1 MSREEM
7 SCQKLWEFL
16 SDYIDGDLS
25 KELRQKIEAHMDG
38 CEHCRVVVDTTNKTI
53 QLCNCDTENLEMP
66 ADVRG
71 RLFET
76 LNIEDYLKPSKDE
89 IN

>member
-1 MSREEM
+1 MNREQI
-7 SCQKLWEFL
+7 SCKRLWESL
-16 SDYIDGDLS
+16 SDYIDGELS
-25 KELRQKIEAHMDG
+25 EELCRKIEEHMAG

-53 QLCNCDTENLEMP
+53 TLCHNDAQDTAMP

-76 LNIEDYLKPSKDE
+76 LHIEDYLKPKST
-89 IN
+89 

>member
-1 MSREEM
+1 MTYEYV
-7 SCQKLWEFL
+7 SCKRLWESL
-16 SDYIDGDLS
+16 SDYIDGELS
-25 KELRQKIEAHMDG
+25 VELCQKIEQHLAG

-53 QLCNCDTENLEMP
+53 TLCHNEAQDTEMP

-76 LNIEDYLKPSKDE
+76 LNIEDYLKPRSA
-89 IN
+89 

>member
-1 MSREEM
+1 MTYEYV
-7 SCQKLWEFL
+7 SCKRLWESL
-16 SDYIDGDLS
+16 SDYIDGELS
-25 KELRQKIEAHMDG
+25 EELCQKIEQHLAG

-53 QLCNCDTENLEMP
+53 TLCHNEAQDTEMP

-76 LNIEDYLKPSKDE
+76 LNIEDYLKPRSA
-89 IN
+89 

>member
-7 SCQKLWEFL
+7 SCKRLWAFL
-16 SDYIDGDLS
+16 SDYIDGELS
-25 KELRQKIEAHMDG
+25 EELCHKIEQHMDG

-53 QLCNCDTENLEMP
+53 HLCHCDADDTEMP

-76 LNIEDYLKPSKDE
+76 LHIEDYLKPKSA
-89 IN
+89 